1 MLFLLPGWARA
12 RDVDYRGTPTL
23 FVVSDASAGPSI
35 PTSPCVSDPQ
45 GPAGAA
51 SIPGTSH
58 PAAIPQRCQ
67 SRSLTCAYH
76 TRWR

>member
-12 RDVDYRGTPTL
+12 RDVDYRGTPSL

-51 SIPGTSH
+51 SIPVPLTRL
-58 PAAIPQRCQ
+58 P
-67 SRSLTCAYH
+67 SRSAA
-76 TRWR
+76 RVVP